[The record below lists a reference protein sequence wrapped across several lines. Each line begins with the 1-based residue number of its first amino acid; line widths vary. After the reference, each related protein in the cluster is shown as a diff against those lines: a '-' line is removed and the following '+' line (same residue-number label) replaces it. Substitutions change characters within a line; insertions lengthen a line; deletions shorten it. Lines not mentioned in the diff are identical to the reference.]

1 MENAMAEKRR
11 ILDVWLI
18 ENNLVYRDVPYTV
31 VTDWIQ
37 QGRLLGEDQVRA
49 AGGPKWYRLEAVPA
63 LAAFLPRAEPARIED
78 RAEALEPV
86 VGELS
91 WRRPKGE
98 EEGDVDMIPLIDIS
112 LVLLIFF
119 MMSAAVGA
127 GVFSPI
133 ATPPAQHQLLK
144 LSEGMYWVG
153 VDARDPEKKTDPVYS
168 LGKDQKQFVE
178 PTPDLNRI
186 KAALKD
192 ELGKLRGDVKIRLRG
207 DENLPLRVIQA
218 LIVDLQEVEAMV
230 NRERDRSGR
239 VKLDIAA
246 EVSEPKRR

>member
-1 MENAMAEKRR
+1 
-11 ILDVWLI
+11 
-18 ENNLVYRDVPYTV
+18 
-31 VTDWIQ
+31 
-37 QGRLLGEDQVRA
+37 
-49 AGGPKWYRLEAVPA
+49 VPA
-63 LAAFLPRAEPARIED
+63 LAAFLPRAEPARVED

-86 VGELS
+86 AGEIS
-91 WRRPKGE
+91 WRRPRGE

-153 VDARDPEKKTDPVYS
+153 VDARDSDKKTDPVYS
-168 LGKDQKQFVE
+168 FGTDKKQLVE
-178 PTPDLNRI
+178 PTQDLSKV
-186 KAALKD
+186 KAALKN
-192 ELGKLRGDVKIRLRG
+192 ELDQLRGDVKVRLRG
-207 DENLPLRVIQA
+207 DENMPLQVVQA
-218 LIVDLQEVEAMV
+218 LIVDLQDVEATV
-230 NRERDRSGR
+230 NRPRERARR

-246 EVSEPKRR
+246 EVSEPKR